1 MKTFVRE
8 DSFITLQN
16 PLLDFE
22 KIQKQRT
29 ELFLQIS
36 QISQKN
42 TRAWVSFLIKLQA
55 SGTGVLMWMLQNLQE
70 QLFYRKS
77 LGDCFLKFAIAFT

>member
-55 SGTGVLMWMLQNLQE
+55 SGTGVLKWMLQNL
-70 QLFYRKS
+70 
-77 LGDCFLKFAIAFT
+77 

>member
-42 TRAWVSFLIKLQA
+42 TRASVSFLIKLQA
-55 SGTGVLMWMLQNLQE
+55 SGTGVLMWMLQNL
-70 QLFYRKS
+70 
-77 LGDCFLKFAIAFT
+77 

>member
-22 KIQKQRT
+22 KIQKQWT

-55 SGTGVLMWMLQNLQE
+55 SGTGVLMWMLQNL
-70 QLFYRKS
+70 
-77 LGDCFLKFAIAFT
+77 

>member
-42 TRAWVSFLIKLQA
+42 TCAWVSFLIKLQT
-55 SGTGVLMWMLQNLQE
+55 SGTGVLLWMLQNL
-70 QLFYRKS
+70 
-77 LGDCFLKFAIAFT
+77 

>member
-55 SGTGVLMWMLQNLQE
+55 SGTGVLMWMLQNL
-70 QLFYRKS
+70 
-77 LGDCFLKFAIAFT
+77 